1 MSRLHRS
8 RDRLQLKRTV
18 ATYDRG
24 DISLGR
30 AAEETGLTVWELI
43 DMVRAAGVGY
53 PLRRAQL
60 DRRLAELGRG

>member
-8 RDRLQLKRTV
+8 GDRLQLKRTL
-18 ATYDRG
+18 ATYHCG

-30 AAEETGLTVWELI
+30 AADETRLTVWELI
-43 DMVRAAGVGY
+43 DTVRAAGVGY

-60 DRRLAELGRG
+60 DRRLAELGRR